1 MNIAALS
8 MAMNQSKVS
17 NQAQILVM
25 KQMMNVQANQATALT
40 DMLQTVD
47 TAKIQQIAQ
56 PHLGGT
62 IDIKG

>member
-1 MNIAALS
+1 MDIAALS
-8 MAMNQSKVS
+8 IAMNQSQVN

-47 TAKIQQIAQ
+47 VAKIQQIAQ
-56 PHLGGT
+56 PHLGGN
-62 IDIKG
+62 IDIEG